1 MSQVPCLFCRIVS
14 EEIPAEVVHAD
25 QGAVAFLD
33 VQPLADGHVLVVPR
47 THAAR
52 VEDLSAPD
60 AEALFRT
67 VVALAGPVRRAL
79 GAEGTTIGINDGE
92 VTGQTVPHVHVH
104 IVPRHGGDGAGSI
117 HSIFPPGARR
127 PVAEVAAAVR
137 QALAKH

>member
-25 QGAVAFLD
+25 RGTVAFLD

-52 VEDLSAPD
+52 VEDLPAPD

-67 VVALAGPVRRAL
+67 VVALVGPLRRAL

-92 VTGQTVPHVHVH
+92 VTGQTIPHVHVH
-104 IVPRHGGDGAGSI
+104 VVPRHGGDGAGT
-117 HSIFPPGARR
+117 
-127 PVAEVAAAVR
+127 VATKGDNTMAAS
-137 QALAKH
+137 Q